1 MKKINKSRF
10 AILGM
15 LLEKPRSGYSIL
27 QMMQQSTDYFWQE
40 TDASVY
46 PMLKILEAEGK
57 VTAKSEFVG
66 KRERKIFEIT
76 QAGKDEFLTWMAIPA
91 EKEPRRNELLLKLF
105 LGASVAKENIIK
117 LLVLHQQEA
126 LQTRKAFK
134 NIETNVLSDVTDEN
148 PHKRF
153 WLMALRY
160 GIINNEAKLSW
171 LDECFKVLEKK

>member
-1 MKKINKSRF
+1 MKKVNKSRV
-10 AILGM
+10 AILG
-15 LLEKPRSGYSIL
+15 LLFEKPRSGYSIL

-57 VTAKSEFVG
+57 VTVKSEFVG

-76 QAGKDEFLTWMAIPA
+76 QAGKDEFLAWMATPA
-91 EKEPRRNELLLKLF
+91 EKENRRNELLLKLF
-105 LGASVAKENIIK
+105 LGATVATEDIVKQ
-117 LLVLHQQEA
+117 LALHQQKA
-126 LQTRKAFK
+126 LKIKKEFK
-134 NIETNVLSDVTDEN
+134 SIENDVLSNVSNEH

-160 GIINNEAKLSW
+160 GILHNEAELAW
-171 LDECFKVLEKK
+171 LDECFNVLEKK

>member
-15 LLEKPRSGYSIL
+15 LLEKQRSGYSML
-27 QMMQQSTDYFWQE
+27 KMMQQSTGYFWQE

-46 PMLKILEAEGK
+46 PMLKMLEAEGK
-57 VTAKSEFVG
+57 VTAKSEFIG

-76 QAGKDEFLTWMAIPA
+76 QAGKDEFFVWMAMPA
-91 EKEPRRNELLLKLF
+91 EKETRHNELLLKLF
-105 LGASVAKENIIK
+105 FGASVTKEDIIK
-117 LLVLHQQEA
+117 LIALHQQKA

-134 NIETNVLSDVTDEN
+134 NIEANILSEVTDEH
-148 PHKRF
+148 PHKPF

-160 GIINNEAKLSW
+160 GVIHNEAELSW
-171 LDECFKVLEKK
+171 LDECFKVLENN